1 MHGFLR
7 GSLILLCAWL
17 WAGTALAMMIEV
29 QAGAHF
35 RQEEDPGRETAV
47 TCTLPGGGKIRLVN
61 ESYDELIYGDDI
73 RWGLSG
79 GFDFSLAGLAI
90 TATAG
95 LSLSGSRIEQNQLS
109 LDFFIRAVYWR
120 VFFEADHCFYMD
132 GLHAKHLLGLAW
144 PIPIGQTVLSPML
157 GASAYLNTDY
167 THALYPIMPCAG
179 VRYEF

>member
-17 WAGTALAMMIEV
+17 WAGSALAMMIEV

-73 RWGLSG
+73 RWDYKTNPIRFSQEGKASLLIIKCYPPGRKQAAWITHFKLVSST
-79 GFDFSLAGLAI
+79 DF
-90 TATAG
+90 
-95 LSLSGSRIEQNQLS
+95 
-109 LDFFIRAVYWR
+109 
-120 VFFEADHCFYMD
+120 
-132 GLHAKHLLGLAW
+132 
-144 PIPIGQTVLSPML
+144 
-157 GASAYLNTDY
+157 
-167 THALYPIMPCAG
+167 
-179 VRYEF
+179 